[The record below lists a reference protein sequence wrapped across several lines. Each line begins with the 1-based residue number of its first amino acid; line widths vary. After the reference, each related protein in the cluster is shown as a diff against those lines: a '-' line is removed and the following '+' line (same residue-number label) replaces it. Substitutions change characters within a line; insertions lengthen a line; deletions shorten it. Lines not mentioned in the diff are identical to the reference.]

1 MRKLKMSKLFS
12 IFLTCIL
19 CLSFLPTDLM
29 AMNDADTVKNGYYNE
44 YNTWFE
50 GELDQALP

>member
-1 MRKLKMSKLFS
+1 MRKLNMSKLFS

-29 AMNDADTVKNGYYNE
+29 AMNDAD
-44 YNTWFE
+44 
-50 GELDQALP
+50 